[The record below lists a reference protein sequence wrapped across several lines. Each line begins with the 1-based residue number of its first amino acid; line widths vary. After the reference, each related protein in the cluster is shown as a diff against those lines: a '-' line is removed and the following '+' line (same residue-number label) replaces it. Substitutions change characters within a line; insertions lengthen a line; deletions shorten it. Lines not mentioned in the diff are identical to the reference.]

1 MKLTREVL
9 SAAVIA
15 AFASAAY
22 SQAPDVL
29 IVFATPYSSYEAD
42 VRSKLL
48 DEGVFSAVDTFDAS
62 NGSGAVPSPTLL
74 GSYDAVLVFSDST
87 WSSRSDLGDAMAD
100 YFDAGGG
107 VVTAV
112 FEIGDCCGN
121 ATMTGGW
128 ASGGS
133 VRGYQAFVRG
143 GGQVNSSAS
152 LGTIHVPGHPI
163 LDGVAAFAASNA
175 FRTTL
180 GLNAEATSI
189 AEWNDGNPL
198 VALIEPNGDGRLV
211 VDLNMYPP
219 SSDVDSRFWDS
230 STDGGRLMANALL
243 FAANQSPTGG
253 GADDGGSVFIDSQF
267 SQDAILYEGATPGVG
282 STVLIA
288 GRRTQV
294 GDNVNNRA
302 ERGLLG
308 FTTAIPGAEARSA
321 ALRLTVDGKTGNV
334 SGLGDL
340 EIYYA
345 DPFYGTTAGWQASD
359 FQAAPTSGTPVAT
372 IPNAALVA
380 AGVGDALWVSIDP
393 TLVPLSGNVQFRLQF
408 ANGTDGDN
416 GNDNIRFGAGGQS
429 SSNRHE
435 RSDLVV
441 EFDLAT
447 TNGCGTN
454 PSTGGDPLVLDPLYS
469 LPNPDGTVIE
479 YTANAGVGLL
489 TDNANAIGEFGDL
502 PTNQQVKALLAF
514 DTSVFDSYG
523 TPEVT
528 SASLCITRES
538 FAGDPSTL
546 GRVYVEMLCPNQAAF
561 FGPSAGLD
569 REDFESYAWITDAT
583 AEQPV
588 LPRANGDT
596 ICWPLS
602 AEALAALNR
611 LGPTQFRLRF
621 ENADSD
627 NATKDTFR
635 FYTGNASGTNRARL
649 DIEIAQ

>member
-1 MKLTREVL
+1 MKNVVPFICRAVCVAAL
-9 SAAVIA
+9 AAVASTAPAADLSGPLLFDQGNPAISTGSEVAWRLDGFSMSDDFAFGQESTISALRFWAVEGAGAWDGTGEITVWANDGTLPTAEVATRQIA
-15 AFASAAY
+15 NVDRIGIGPWPLDDNFDFYTWEVDLASPLTLPAGIY
-22 SQAPDVL
+22 SLEIDLGIGCDLPALFWV
-29 IVFATPYSSYEAD
+29 T
-42 VRSKLL
+42 
-48 DEGVFSAVDTFDAS
+48 S
-62 NGSGAVPSPTLL
+62 NGPVYGNGRTL
-74 GSYDAVLVFSDST
+74 
-87 WSSRSDLGDAMAD
+87 
-100 YFDAGGG
+100 
-107 VVTAV
+107 
-112 FEIGDCCGN
+112 
-121 ATMTGGW
+121 
-128 ASGGS
+128 
-133 VRGYQAFVRG
+133 
-143 GGQVNSSAS
+143 
-152 LGTIHVPGHPI
+152 
-163 LDGVAAFAASNA
+163 AASCGVPTNLRSEQLA
-175 FRTTL
+175 FQ
-180 GLNAEATSI
+180 
-189 AEWNDGNPL
+189 
-198 VALIEPNGDGRLV
+198 
-211 VDLNMYPP
+211 
-219 SSDVDSRFWDS
+219 
-230 STDGGRLMANALL
+230 L
-243 FAANQSPTGG
+243 FGEPTGG

-308 FTTAIPGAEARSA
+308 FATAIPGAAARTA
-321 ALRLTVDGKTGNV
+321 QLRLTVDGKTGNV

-372 IPNAALVA
+372 IPNSALVDA
-380 AGVGDALWVSIDP
+380 AVGDALWVSIDP

-408 ANGTDGDN
+408 ANGTDGN
-416 GNDNIRFGAGGQS
+416 ATADNIKFGAGGQS

-454 PSTGGDPLVLDPLYS
+454 PSTGGAPLVLDPLYS
-469 LPNPDGTVIE
+469 LPGPDGSVIE

-489 TDNANAIGEFGDL
+489 TDNANAVAEFGDL
-502 PTNQQVKALLAF
+502 PSNQQVKALLAF
-514 DTSVFDSYG
+514 DTSVLTSYG
-523 TPEVT
+523 TPQVT
-528 SASLCITRES
+528 SASLCLTRES

-546 GRVYVEMLCPNQAAF
+546 GRVYVEMVCPNQAAF

-569 REDFESYAWITDAT
+569 REDFEAYAWITDAT
-583 AEQPV
+583 AEEPV

-596 ICWPLS
+596 VCWPLS
-602 AEALAALNR
+602 PEALAALNR
-611 LGPTQFRLRF
+611 LRPTQFRLSF

-635 FYTGNASGTNRARL
+635 FYTGNVSGANRARL